1 MFLQT
6 QRMSGKGSKIT
17 VIEPSQ
23 YLEFFLTL
31 EVNENMDPQFK
42 AFLAIA
48 VSGGCRV
55 TEALSLK
62 AGHIDSEGHFRI
74 RVLKKRTEEPV
85 TRPCMLSPV
94 ALEIVKDYIARLKIG
109 TFENLFNMHR
119 STVHR
124 HIKKHFGFNAC
135 SHSIA
140 RHSHISWLLHNLGI
154 STEKVAV
161 EMAMLTHVVDAY
173 NHANIEV
180 EQANRFKKV
189 S

>member
-1 MFLQT
+1 MFLKT

-17 VIEPSQ
+17 VIEPSH
-23 YLEFFLTL
+23 YLEFF
-31 EVNENMDPQFK
+31 EAIKADQSMAPEFK

-55 TEALSLK
+55 SEALSLK
-62 AGHIDSEGHFRI
+62 AGHIDSEGHFRVK
-74 RVLKKRTEEPV
+74 VLKKRTIEPIY
-85 TRPCMLSPV
+85 RPCMLCPV
-94 ALEIVKDYIARLKIG
+94 AFQIVKDYVKDMNQFDL
-109 TFENLFNMHR
+109 LFSMHR

-124 HIKKHFGFNAC
+124 HIKKHFGSNAC

-140 RHSHISWLLHNLGI
+140 RHSHISWLLHNQEI

-180 EQANRFKKV
+180 EQANRFKLAV
-189 S
+189 

>member
-1 MFLQT
+1 MFLKT
-6 QRMSGKGSKIT
+6 QRMSGRGSKIT

-23 YLEFFLTL
+23 YLEFFETL
-31 EVNENMDPQFK
+31 KVTQMDPQFK

-55 TEALSLK
+55 TEALNLK
-62 AGHIDSEGHFRI
+62 VGHIDNEGHFKI
-74 RVLKKRTEEPV
+74 KVLKKRTIEPV
-85 TRPCMLSPV
+85 YRPCMLCPV
-94 ALEIVKDYIARLKIG
+94 AFQIVKEYIKDLNQ
-109 TFENLFNMHR
+109 FDLLFRMHR

-124 HIKKHFGFNAC
+124 HIKKHFGPDAC

-140 RHSHISWLLHNLGI
+140 RHSHISWLLHNQDI
-154 STEKVAV
+154 PTAKVAV

-180 EQANRFKKV
+180 EQANRFKLV
-189 S
+189 V

>member
-1 MFLQT
+1 MFLKT
-6 QRMSGKGSKIT
+6 QRMSGKGSKIV
-17 VIEPSQ
+17 VIEPGH

-31 EVNENMDPQFK
+31 KVNENITPEFK

-55 TEALSLK
+55 SEALSLK
-62 AGHIDSEGHFRI
+62 VGSIDSDGHFRVK
-74 RVLKKRTEEPV
+74 VLKKRTLEPV
-85 TRPCMLSPV
+85 YRPCMLCP
-94 ALEIVKDYIARLKIG
+94 AAHQIVKEYLVGRNA
-109 TFENLFNMHR
+109 FETLFTMHR

-124 HIKKHFGFNAC
+124 HIKKHFGSDAC

-140 RHSHISWLLHNLGI
+140 RHSHISWLLHDQDI

-180 EQANRFKKV
+180 EQANRFKKAV
-189 S
+189 